1 MSHRDGWRKPLSH
14 VWQHL
19 SIASGYLEVN
29 TGRGEHLGQLTKANF
44 PDAAPSVLKT
54 PGNATVPCECVC
66 VWQPSNRNVNSMHL
80 WQPAQLKQP
89 KPRKRG
95 TRLDPMGKP
104 NRTRLK
110 DEKLAPSSTWEKHWT
125 SIAPTAW
132 SWPRNSSS
140 APTRWQLQYENY
152 GRLAWFE
159 NRTVGPR
166 TEAALWKPVFW
177 QQPPEE

>member
-89 KPRKRG
+89 KPRKGAPDSTPWGNQTELGWRMRNWPPQVLEKSIG
-95 TRLDPMGKP
+95 PPSPQLLDLGLGIVQVRPPGGSSNTKTMG
-104 NRTRLK
+104 
-110 DEKLAPSSTWEKHWT
+110 
-125 SIAPTAW
+125 
-132 SWPRNSSS
+132 
-140 APTRWQLQYENY
+140 
-152 GRLAWFE
+152 G
-159 NRTVGPR
+159 
-166 TEAALWKPVFW
+166 
-177 QQPPEE
+177 